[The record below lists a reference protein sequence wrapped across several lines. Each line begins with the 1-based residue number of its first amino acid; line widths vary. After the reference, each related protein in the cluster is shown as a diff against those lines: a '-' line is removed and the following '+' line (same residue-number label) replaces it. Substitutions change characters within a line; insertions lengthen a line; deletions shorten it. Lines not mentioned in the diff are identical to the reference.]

1 MISRYT
7 VRKKSRALLVGVL
20 RLLFL
25 IGLCFIIL
33 YPLFKEV
40 TSAFMGLSDVYNSSV
55 KYIPTSLT
63 LTNFYNAWDMLHYP
77 VSLYKTLGTV
87 VLVSLVH
94 MVSSALVAY
103 GFARYDFRMKNLLFA
118 LMLFFMVVPPDV
130 LLVPYFLEFRQFQLI
145 DTPWPFVLLGATC
158 MGLKNGIYVFMLRQY
173 FRGIPKELEEA
184 AYVDGAGTMK
194 TLVRVIL
201 PGASSMLLTV
211 FLFSFV
217 WQWLDATYTPVFC
230 SNSELVPVLIG
241 TLESPLNHIS
251 LSGAGSQLMT
261 ASLVR
266 NAGIVLAI
274 FPLVILYA
282 FVQKY
287 FVQSVERS
295 GLVG

>member
-7 VRKKSRALLVGVL
+7 VRKKSRALLVGAL

-94 MVSSALVAY
+94 MVSSTLVAY
-103 GFARYDFRMKNLLFA
+103 GFARYEFRMKNLLFA

-130 LLVPYFLEFRQFQLI
+130 LLVPYFLEFRQLQLI

-217 WQWLDATYTPVFC
+217 WQWLDATYTPILC
-230 SNSELVPVLIG
+230 ANMDIVPVTVG
-241 TLESPLNHIS
+241 S
-251 LSGAGSQLMT
+251 LSNPLAGMAGSSDSSLMLT
-261 ASLVR
+261 ASLVK
-266 NAGIVLAI
+266 NAGII
-274 FPLVILYA
+274 LVISPLLVLYLVA
-282 FVQKY
+282 QKF

>member
-7 VRKKSRALLVGVL
+7 VRKKSRALLVGAL

-33 YPLFKEV
+33 YPLFKEA

-94 MVSSALVAY
+94 MVSSTLVAY
-103 GFARYDFRMKNLLFA
+103 GFARYEFRMKNLLFA

-130 LLVPYFLEFRQFQLI
+130 LLVPYFLEFRQLQLI

-184 AYVDGAGTMK
+184 AYVDGAGTLK

-251 LSGAGSQLMT
+251 LSGTGSQLMT

>member
-7 VRKKSRALLVGVL
+7 VRKKSRALLVGAL

-94 MVSSALVAY
+94 MVSSTLVAY
-103 GFARYDFRMKNLLFA
+103 GFARYEFRMKNLLFA

-130 LLVPYFLEFRQFQLI
+130 LLVPYFLEFRQLQLI

-158 MGLKNGIYVFMLRQY
+158 MGLKNGI
-173 FRGIPKELEEA
+173 
-184 AYVDGAGTMK
+184 
-194 TLVRVIL
+194 
-201 PGASSMLLTV
+201 
-211 FLFSFV
+211 
-217 WQWLDATYTPVFC
+217 
-230 SNSELVPVLIG
+230 
-241 TLESPLNHIS
+241 
-251 LSGAGSQLMT
+251 
-261 ASLVR
+261 
-266 NAGIVLAI
+266 
-274 FPLVILYA
+274 
-282 FVQKY
+282 
-287 FVQSVERS
+287 
-295 GLVG
+295 